1 MPARQERDNGC
12 GRLTIGLTVIDV
24 LGQSRFNSK
33 DASAYALTLCEGGWQ
48 QTRSKC
54 FPGLSQGPSM
64 FPACNK
70 AVTIK
75 LPICKR
81 LNRLWSQA
89 LILYVAPGARLARA
103 PQPLQHARRPS
114 RSNCP
119 YGAHQGQRDSAAQV
133 PSSASCEP
141 QASAQTQVLA
151 TLPPG
156 HRMATVTA
164 QPSPGCAHPNTAC
177 HIGFLLSLA
186 VATRW
191 QEHMHV
197 SQLHGRLQ

>member
-1 MPARQERDNGC
+1 M
-12 GRLTIGLTVIDV
+12 TIGLTVIDV
-24 LGQSRFNSK
+24 LGQPRFNSK

-119 YGAHQGQRDSAAQV
+119 YGAHQGQRDSAALQAASPKPV
-133 PSSASCEP
+133 PRLKCWPPCRQAIAWPQLLHNQHPRGVPTHALHVTSGSC
-141 QASAQTQVLA
+141 LA
-151 TLPPG
+151 
-156 HRMATVTA
+156 
-164 QPSPGCAHPNTAC
+164 
-177 HIGFLLSLA
+177 
-186 VATRW
+186 W
-191 QEHMHV
+191 QWSHAGRNIHMHV
-197 SQLHGRLQ
+197 AQLHGRSQ